1 MGVKTW
7 QVYVTSELKM
17 KVVFFVYFTQR
28 GIIFIGVEK
37 RYLPFSCTKI
47 LNNSKRTKASRNEVT
62 QPITSNKRSTRPIV
76 PHHIHEKARFGKSV
90 INGRRFIY
98 LGISKIVQD
107 SISIRAARKA
117 NIWLHAHYFR

>member
-1 MGVKTW
+1 MGVKTSW

-17 KVVFFVYFTQR
+17 KVVLFVYFTQR

-47 LNNSKRTKASRNEVT
+47 RNNSKWTKASRNEVT
-62 QPITSNKRSTRPIV
+62 QPTTSNKRSMRPIV
-76 PHHIHEKARFGKSV
+76 PDHVHEKSRFGKSV

-98 LGISKIVQD
+98 LGISKIGF
-107 SISIRAARKA
+107 IS
-117 NIWLHAHYFR
+117 